1 LYININSPAV
11 GKFVIP
17 EGLGLYF
24 KELPRMLFSKLFV
37 PTLKETPQEA
47 EIVSHQLMLRAGMI
61 RKLASGV
68 YSYLPLG
75 FKVLKK
81 IENIIRRE
89 MNAAG
94 GQELLL
100 PTLHPRQ
107 LWEETGRWNEYGKEM
122 LKVVDRHEREFGL
135 GPTHEEIITDLVRKE
150 VKSYRQL
157 PLLLYQF
164 QTKFRDEIRPRF
176 GVMRGREFMMKDA
189 YSFDRDENGLGEVY
203 KTMYEVY
210 RKIFVACGLR
220 FKVVEADPGL
230 IGGSF
235 SHEYMVLADTGE
247 EELKSCQKCD
257 HAVKAKAEHNQTEC
271 PKCQGKFVSVRGIEV
286 GHIFKLGTK
295 YSSIMKAGFL
305 DENGSQTP
313 FVMGCYGIGV
323 SRIIAAAIE
332 QSYDKDGIIWQ
343 LPIAPFAVLVLPV
356 NVKDEQVTKV
366 AGEIYEQLKKEK
378 IDVLMDDR
386 NEQVGVKFKDADLI
400 GVPVRITVGSKG
412 IKENKVEIKARR
424 EEKGVEVPIN
434 EAVNRVKM
442 LMENLK

>member
-1 LYININSPAV
+1 
-11 GKFVIP
+11 
-17 EGLGLYF
+17 
-24 KELPRMLFSKLFV
+24 MLFSKLFV

-47 EIVSHQLMLRAGMI
+47 EIVSHKLMLRAGMI

-68 YSYLPLG
+68 YTYLPLG
-75 FKVLKK
+75 YKILKK
-81 IENIIRRE
+81 IENIIRCQ
-89 MNAAG
+89 MNAVG

-122 LKVVDRHEREFGL
+122 LKVLDRHEREFGL
-135 GPTHEEIITDLVRKE
+135 GPTHEEVITDLVRKE

-176 GVMRGREFMMKDA
+176 GVMRCREFVMKDA
-189 YSFDRDENGLGEVY
+189 YSFDRDEKGLDEVY

-210 RKIFVACGLR
+210 KRIFAACGLR

-235 SHEYMVLADTGE
+235 SHEYMVLAETGE
-247 EELKSCQKCD
+247 EELLNCQKCD
-257 HAVKAKAEHNQTEC
+257 YAVKAKAGHNQTQC
-271 PKCQGKFVSVRGIEV
+271 PKCGGQFVSVRGIEV

-295 YSSIMKAGFL
+295 YSSIMKANFL

-313 FVMGCYGIGV
+313 YVMGCYGIGV

-332 QSYDKDGIIWQ
+332 QSYDKDGIIWPAP
-343 LPIAPFAVLVLPV
+343 LAPFEVLILPV
-356 NVKDEQVTKV
+356 NVKDEPVMKA
-366 AGEIYEQLKKEK
+366 AGEIYEQLKKDK
-378 IDVLMDDR
+378 IDVLLDDR
-386 NEQVGVKFKDADLI
+386 DEQVGVKFKDADLI
-400 GVPVRITVGSKG
+400 GVPLRVTIGSKT
-412 IKENKVEIKARR
+412 IKENKVEIKARSR
-424 EEKGVEVPIN
+424 EKGTEEKIP
-434 EAVNRVKM
+434 EAVTKIKT
-442 LMENLK
+442 LLKSLQEGVSQTE